1 MATGSKSK
9 LITPLYN
16 HWEKLDKP
24 DFASVMLDFT
34 QYCAK
39 GKMIVDKQGHAV
51 PFILNEAQREVA
63 RLILPY
69 IFAKVPEPDGYLCRA
84 RRP

>member
-16 HWEKLDKP
+16 HWEKFDKY
-24 DFASVMLDFT
+24 DFSSIMLDFT
-34 QYCAK
+34 QYCEK

-51 PFILNEAQREVA
+51 PFILNEAMW
-63 RLILPY
+63 
-69 IFAKVPEPDGYLCRA
+69 KN
-84 RRP
+84 